1 MHSSKELVYPLY
13 SDSSVELSAAF
24 GLAFHMA
31 DETIELYLS
40 QYNIDVEKASGQ
52 KHHNLPVP
60 SVYIVKADG
69 TVHFVHT
76 DPDHT
81 TRLSTEELLTHAV

>member
-1 MHSSKELVYPLY
+1 MHSSKKLAFPLF
-13 SDSSVELSAAF
+13 SDSSVELASAF

-31 DETIELYLS
+31 DETVELYLS
-40 QYNIDVEKASGQ
+40 QYKIDLEKASGQ

-60 SVYIVKADG
+60 AVYIVNADG
-69 TVHFVHT
+69 EVHFVHT

-81 TRLSTEELLTHAV
+81 TRLGSEEVLSHAK

>member
-1 MHSSKELVYPLY
+1 MHERNTLHFPLY

-31 DETIELYLS
+31 DDMVELYLS
-40 QYNIDVEKASGQ
+40 QYNIDLEKASGQ

-60 SVYIVKADG
+60 SIHILNNDG
-69 TVHFVHT
+69 TVRFIHI

-81 TRLSTEELLTHAV
+81 TRISNEEILANAT

>member
-1 MHSSKELVYPLY
+1 MHSKAKLKYPLF
-13 SDSSVELSAAF
+13 SDSSVELAAAF

-31 DETIELYLS
+31 DETVELYLS
-40 QYNIDVEKASGQ
+40 QYKIDLEKASGE

-69 TVHFVHT
+69 SIHFVHT

-81 TRLSTEELLTHAV
+81 ARLGSEELLAHAQ

>member
-1 MHSSKELVYPLY
+1 MHSSKKLRFPLF

-24 GLAFHMA
+24 GLAFHMD
-31 DETIELYLS
+31 DETVALYLS
-40 QYNIDVEKASGQ
+40 QYQIDLEKASGQ

-60 SVYIVKADG
+60 SVYVVNADG

-81 TRLSTEELLTHAV
+81 TRLGSEELLAHAQ